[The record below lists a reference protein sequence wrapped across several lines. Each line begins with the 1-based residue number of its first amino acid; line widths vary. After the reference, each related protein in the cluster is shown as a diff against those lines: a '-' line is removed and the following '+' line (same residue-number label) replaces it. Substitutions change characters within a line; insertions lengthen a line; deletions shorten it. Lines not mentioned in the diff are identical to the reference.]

1 VQNKKM
7 KKAVILTTT
16 LLCSSMP
23 ALACAQ
29 TPTTNLVNIAQAN
42 HNQNCP
48 KDLPSALFD
57 TKKLIDY
64 QIKWQVQQG
73 LISSAE
79 HASNSDQSALA
90 HLVESAKTAQNIS
103 FKMTQS
109 GCEFINEEL
118 VIDLPISTIEKNG
131 KFCNDCLIKGLKGLK
146 PYFLEDRGRLFF
158 GGVDTLNHYI
168 KTQKIRVK
176 YAYIDP
182 NGGEMAHS
190 ITIDQMQK
198 IPSENIWRIQLTVS
212 IGPL

>member
-1 VQNKKM
+1 M
-7 KKAVILTTT
+7 KKTVIFTTT

-23 ALACAQ
+23 ALAFAQ
-29 TPTTNLVNIAQAN
+29 TPTANQIRIAQAN
-42 HNQNCP
+42 HHENCP

-57 TKKLIDY
+57 EKKLKNY
-64 QIKWQVQQG
+64 QIKWQVQKG

-79 HASNSDQSALA
+79 HAANSDQSALA
-90 HLVESAKTAQNIS
+90 HLVESAQTAQNIS

-109 GCEFINEEL
+109 GCEFVNEEL
-118 VIDLPISTIEKNG
+118 VIDLPISAIEKNG
-131 KFCNDCLIKGLKGLK
+131 KFCNDCLIKSLKSLK
-146 PYFLEDRGRLFF
+146 PYFLEDRGGLFF

-176 YAYIDP
+176 HEYIDP
-182 NGGEMAHS
+182 EGDEMAHS